1 MPAGLRKPLGADEL
15 PRRPCALRRLWA
27 SGQAAS
33 HSRSARTAT
42 IYKKWL
48 ELRVDREGRRAD
60 RGQLCQRKSEQEIV
74 EKLEERAGP
83 QARALLEK
91 FIEDVE
97 KLEAKVG

>member
-1 MPAGLRKPLGADEL
+1 
-15 PRRPCALRRLWA
+15 
-27 SGQAAS
+27 
-33 HSRSARTAT
+33 
-42 IYKKWL
+42 
-48 ELRVDREGRRAD
+48 LRVDREGRRAD